1 MTPIAGANELCRLL
15 WAAHYD
21 AFCMSNSAALLFM
34 RSTKS
39 FQATVVVLGE
49 RVAPESQRSSN
60 SCTAVFGDK
69 NNVHYY
75 SMVRSS
81 AGGEKLLLAISNVLS
96 GAEVLRFTTED
107 SEMWAKLFYTTNC
120 KIRDVLKVMHRYHSI
135 LNV

>member
-1 MTPIAGANELCRLL
+1 MLCSDTASSFQLEFPDASVTPIAGANELCRLL

-75 SMVRSS
+75 SMVTFLGFS
-81 AGGEKLLLAISNVLS
+81 
-96 GAEVLRFTTED
+96 
-107 SEMWAKLFYTTNC
+107 
-120 KIRDVLKVMHRYHSI
+120 
-135 LNV
+135 